1 MIEKER
7 TTKETS
13 VSLRLDVDGGDRRID
28 IPCGFL
34 RHMLELFAFH
44 AGIGLDVTA
53 TGDVDV
59 DCHHVTEDIGI
70 LLGKAFEQ
78 ARSGRN
84 IPAYGWCAFPWTAL
98 LCWPPSISAAGG
110 FEWKGAFPAERCGD
124 FDLDFCPSSGARS
137 AAKEGSRSTRR
148 PSPDNAHHLAEAALQ
163 GSGQGVPAGPLPPT
177 SCKARR
183 DARMIGV
190 VDYRVGNTGNVR
202 RAFERI
208 GGRSVCSS
216 RTTRRPRFGRRASG
230 SGHSDRLPERL
241 AASGWRKHFNRG
253 RVPGGRCSSASGC
266 SFCAKRG
273 LRTEYEGLGLIR
285 NQPPCSVQNSSHG
298 VEHCRM
304 DRSTAV
310 VLPSA
315 PDGSFFYFVHSFA
328 LPKVISRQGG
338 QRSKEMSSRRWC

>member
-13 VSLRLDVDGGDRRID
+13 VSLRLDVDGGDRRIE

-84 IPAYGWCAFPWTAL
+84 IQRYGYALFPWTAL

-110 FEWKGAFPAERCGD
+110 SSNGRGRSLPSSAATST
-124 FDLDFCPSSGARS
+124 LSFCPSSGARS

-148 PSPDNAHHLAEAALQ
+148 PSPATTHTILQ
-163 GSGQGVPAGPLPPT
+163 RRSSGSGQGVPAGPL
-177 SCKARR
+177 SRR
-183 DARMIGV
+183 RAAKHEGNARMIGV
-190 VDYRVGNTGNVR
+190 VDYQVGNTGNVR

-208 GGRSVCSS
+208 GEQVCLLHSPDELGDRVSVAVLPGS
-216 RTTRRPRFGRRASG
+216 RGIRTGFGTTRSLGVAGNTSIVGAFRAAAARHLPR
-230 SGHSDRLPERL
+230 D
-241 AASGWRKHFNRG
+241 AASVRKG
-253 RVPGGRCSSASGC
+253 A
-266 SFCAKRG
+266 
-273 LRTEYEGLGLIR
+273 
-285 NQPPCSVQNSSHG
+285 
-298 VEHCRM
+298 
-304 DRSTAV
+304 
-310 VLPSA
+310 
-315 PDGSFFYFVHSFA
+315 
-328 LPKVISRQGG
+328 
-338 QRSKEMSSRRWC
+338 